1 MTDSPPSVTDELV
14 TVVQI
19 ITNPDKLA
27 ALSAGRTLLI

>member
-1 MTDSPPSVTDELV
+1 MTWEVSGGWVTAIQL
-14 TVVQI
+14 